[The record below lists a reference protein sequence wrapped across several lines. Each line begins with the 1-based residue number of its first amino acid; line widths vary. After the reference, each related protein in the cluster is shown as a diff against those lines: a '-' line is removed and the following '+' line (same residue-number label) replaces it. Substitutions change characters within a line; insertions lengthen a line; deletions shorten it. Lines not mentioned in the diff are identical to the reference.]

1 MPPKSS
7 SKNRSR
13 KVADIHTN
21 LDESLKAYATAA
33 AAAGMGLLTFSHP
46 AEAKVVFTPSH
57 QTLLPGGLL
66 KLDLNGDGIN
76 DFSITDIHIKDG
88 SLRSNGYVDA
98 RPSMASNQIIHG
110 SNFDSEAF
118 AQALATGVKVGSK
131 DDFVNYPQ
139 LMAYCVGSG
148 GVASHKIGRWANATD
163 RFLGLKFVI
172 NGQPHFGW
180 ARFTVRLGTDVG
192 CQFKVVLSGYAY
204 ETVVNKPITT
214 GQTVGAAE
222 ATAYHSTSSSKTAMS
237 LWTLALGAPGLA
249 VWQRE
254 ADTVL

>member
-88 SLRSNGYVDA
+88 SLRTRSYMGA
-98 RPSMASNQIIHG
+98 TSTPKPLHKPWRPA
-110 SNFDSEAF
+110 
-118 AQALATGVKVGSK
+118 
-131 DDFVNYPQ
+131 
-139 LMAYCVGSG
+139 
-148 GVASHKIGRWANATD
+148 
-163 RFLGLKFVI
+163 
-172 NGQPHFGW
+172 
-180 ARFTVRLGTDVG
+180 
-192 CQFKVVLSGYAY
+192 
-204 ETVVNKPITT
+204 
-214 GQTVGAAE
+214 
-222 ATAYHSTSSSKTAMS
+222 
-237 LWTLALGAPGLA
+237 
-249 VWQRE
+249 
-254 ADTVL
+254 